1 MSNYHRYLTLLHCT
15 VLYCTNDCTMYTT
28 TNYIKSLL
36 CFEEGRVKVGPGL
49 TEKNF
54 VKTQKSLEIGCN
66 KTCGWVVVVLGGGWI
81 GGGGGLGG
89 SVRLSL
95 C

>member
-15 VLYCTNDCTMYTT
+15 VRYCTNDYIIYTT

-54 VKTQKSLEIGCN
+54 VKTQKSLEMSCN
-66 KTCGWVVVVLGGGWI
+66 KTSCGWVVVVVLGGGVDW
-81 GGGGGLGG
+81 GG
-89 SVRLSL
+89 V
-95 C
+95 